1 MNFKK
6 LLVKMLLFFI
16 PVIAI
21 GTISN
26 STISYYTAKSTLI
39 KNSLTIMEEMSKQAS
54 MRINDKFLGSI
65 KNLEEI
71 AMDKRLSSDEISIKE
86 KRDILKK
93 ELEKGNFDNIGI
105 CGLDGVVYYKE
116 GMEQIKDKDYFEKT
130 IKGSEVI
137 SDPFIS
143 TIDKSRVTAYTVPL
157 KMDNKIIG
165 AIIGLKSA
173 EDFSKLSNDIEF
185 LDTGSAFILNSEGT
199 VIAHDDFYFVM
210 EKSNLIN
217 QYGSDENYKD
227 VINVQK
233 DMISGK
239 SGSSEYN
246 LNGNKSYIAYSPI
259 ASTGWSIGIT
269 VDSDD
274 LLKSLKEFK
283 NTTFLIVS
291 SILILSILL
300 IYIITRG
307 ITKVLENIKTNMI
320 HISDGDL
327 TVSFEENHLN
337 RKDEIGDICKSI
349 ETTRIS
355 VKDIISKIKISS
367 KDVTEKSTS
376 LAVVSKELNKL
387 ASDIST
393 SIFEVAAFSGNQKD
407 ELENTIDVIN
417 VFSEEVDEISKNI
430 IKIDNMAKDIEMK
443 SVKNSSEMNTLIASA
458 EDFDNRFSKFSDNM
472 YNMLNDISTVKE
484 ILILINDI
492 SEQTNLLALNAAI
505 EAARVGQAGKGFAV
519 VADEIRKLAENSNNA
534 SNNIHNI
541 LNNVFKNTKGIA
553 EDTVEINKKLQLQRS
568 TINNA
573 ISSFNDIAKEVKSI
587 TPRISNINT
596 SFTEIDEK
604 KKNILEKIINVAKAS
619 KDISSASEEITASSN
634 DLNKFSEN
642 VAEDSQDLAYRSIEV
657 LKSIYRFKI

>member
-26 STISYYTAKSTLI
+26 STISYYTAKNTLT
-39 KNSLTIMEEMSKQAS
+39 KNSLTIMEEMSKQAA
-54 MRINDKFLGSI
+54 MRINDKFLESI
-65 KNLEEI
+65 KNLEDI
-71 AMDKRLSSDEISIKE
+71 AMDKKLSSDYISIKE
-86 KRDILKK
+86 KREILKN
-93 ELEKGNFDNIGI
+93 ELEKGNFDNLGI
-105 CGLDGVVYYKE
+105 CGVDGVVYYNG

-130 IKGSEVI
+130 INGSEVI

-157 KMDNKIIG
+157 KKDNKIIG
-165 AIIGLKSA
+165 AIIGLKST
-173 EDFSKLSNDIEF
+173 EDFSKLANDIEF

-217 QYGSDENYKD
+217 QYGNNEEYRD

-269 VDSDD
+269 VDSND
-274 LLKSLKEFK
+274 LLKSLNEFK
-283 NTTFLIVS
+283 KTTVLIVT
-291 SILILSILL
+291 SILVLSIIL
-300 IYIITRG
+300 IYIITMG
-307 ITKVLENIKTNMI
+307 ITKVLENIKTNMM
-320 HISDGDL
+320 HISNGDL
-327 TVSFEENHLN
+327 TVSFGEKHLN
-337 RKDEIGDICKSI
+337 RKDEIGAICKSI
-349 ETTRIS
+349 ETTRES
-355 VKDIISKIKISS
+355 VKDIISKIKSSS
-367 KDVTEKSTS
+367 KDVSEKSTS

-387 ASDIST
+387 ASTIAD
-393 SIFEVAAFSGNQKD
+393 SIDEVATFSSTQKD

-417 VFSEEVDEISKNI
+417 IFSEEIDEISKNI
-430 IKIDNMAKDIEMK
+430 VKIDDMAKDIEIK
-443 SVKNSSEMNTLIASA
+443 SIKNSGEMNTLIVSA
-458 EDFDNRFSKFSDNM
+458 EDFDNRFRKFSENM
-472 YNMLNDISTVKE
+472 DNMLNDISTIKD

-505 EAARVGQAGKGFAV
+505 EAARVGDAGKGFAV

-534 SNNIHNI
+534 SNNIRNI

-553 EDTVEINKKLQLQRS
+553 EDTVEINKKLQLQRG

-596 SFTEIDEK
+596 SFIEIEERK
-604 KKNILEKIINVAKAS
+604 RNILEKIINVAKAS
-619 KDISSASEEITASSN
+619 REISSASEEITASSS
-634 DLNKFSEN
+634 DLNRFSEN
-642 VAEDSQDLAYRSIEV
+642 VAEDSQDLAYKSIEV
-657 LKSIYRFKI
+657 LESIDKFKI